1 MLGSW
6 YYRGELAC
14 TFIMQPP
21 QLATLDMGVSLP
33 IFNGLR
39 EERVKEWSYWYYRG
53 ELACTFIMQLPQP
66 LDMGVSLPIFNG
78 LREER

>member
-1 MLGSW
+1 MALGRRGGGSRAID
-6 YYRGELAC
+6 YYRGEIAC

-39 EERVKEWSYWYYRG
+39 EERWRSGAIGIIE
-53 ELACTFIMQLPQP
+53 
-66 LDMGVSLPIFNG
+66 VS
-78 LREER
+78 